1 MVELTLGNRRV
12 LWRRRLA
19 RHPSIILRKRM
30 KKKLLTCSM
39 FFLGAFLIT
48 AKAADWYAPQ
58 DPFPVYGNTYYVGTG
73 GISAVLITSSAGHI
87 LVDGGGPEATAQVVA
102 HIRKLGFRV
111 EDIRYILNS
120 HAHQDHAGAIAD
132 LQKLSGATVLASPA
146 SVRVLKSGQPDRADA
161 QYPNLTPMPPVAR
174 TRAVRDGETIHLGAL
189 AVTAHFTPGHTQ
201 GGTSWTWKAEESG
214 RIVNLVFADSLTA
227 LAAEGRRFSGNP
239 LYPHAQADVERS
251 ITIIEALPCD
261 VLVAAHPEAG
271 GLWERKA
278 KQAALGG
285 AAFIDAD
292 ACRSYAAKARA
303 TLAKTLSAEAAPGK
317 ASVNQH

>member
-1 MVELTLGNRRV
+1 
-12 LWRRRLA
+12 
-19 RHPSIILRKRM
+19 M
-30 KKKLLTCSM
+30 KKILLGCC
-39 FFLGAFLIT
+39 LAAFLIT
-48 AKAADWYAPQ
+48 ASAADWYAPQ

-87 LVDGGGPEATAQVVA
+87 LVDVGGPEAADQVVA

-120 HAHQDHAGAIAD
+120 HVHQDHAGSIAA

-146 SVRVLKSGQPDRADA
+146 SVRVLKSGQPDQADP

-174 TRAVRDGETIHLGAL
+174 IRAVRDGETVHLGPL
-189 AVTAHFTPGHTQ
+189 AVTARFTPGHSR
-201 GGTSWTWKAEESG
+201 GGTSWTWQAEESG
-214 RIVNLVFADSLTA
+214 RTVNLVFADSLIA

-239 LYPHAQADVERS
+239 LYPQAQADVERS
-251 ITIIEALPCD
+251 ITTVEALPCD
-261 VLVAAHPEAG
+261 VLIAAHPDMG

-278 KQAALGG
+278 KQAALGD
-285 AAFIDAD
+285 AAFIDPD

-303 TLAKTLSAEAAPGK
+303 FLAQTLTAEAALGK
-317 ASVNQH
+317 KNENQN